1 MTGSQATHPNRPAPA
16 SPALSVPRPNVHPV
30 TRILDLPA
38 DQRPRER
45 LLRLGPQALS
55 DAELVAVLLS
65 AGQMGESALSLAH
78 RLLHSVG
85 GVPGLARTHPEQL
98 TRLGGVGPAKVARL
112 VAALALSSRRE
123 PIGEVI
129 VAGPEDLVPLLRP
142 VLSGLQHERLA
153 IVVCDRRL
161 RVRKVGAVA
170 DGASDGAPL
179 PVRDVL
185 SMVLRNDG
193 YAFAVGHNHP
203 SGNPEPSAADRNAT
217 IRLMAAA
224 GAAGLRFLGHLVV
237 TDDDWRSA

>member
-1 MTGSQATHPNRPAPA
+1 
-16 SPALSVPRPNVHPV
+16 VI
-30 TRILDLPA
+30 RISDLPC

-45 LLRLGPQALS
+45 LLHLGPQALT

-65 AGQMGESALSLAH
+65 AGSVGESVLQLAH

-98 TRLGGVGPAKVARL
+98 AKFGGVGPAKVARL
-112 VAALALSSRRE
+112 VAALALPARRE
-123 PIGEVI
+123 PIGEI
-129 VAGPEDLVPLLRP
+129 RVACPQDLVPLLRP
-142 VLSGLQHERLA
+142 VLTGLRHERLA

-185 SMVLRNDG
+185 SMVFRNDG

-203 SGNPEPSAADRNAT
+203 SGDAQPSVADRNAT
-217 IRLMAAA
+217 MRLRVAAD
-224 GAAGLRFLGHLVV
+224 AAGLQFLGHIVV
-237 TDDDWRSA
+237 TDDDWSSA